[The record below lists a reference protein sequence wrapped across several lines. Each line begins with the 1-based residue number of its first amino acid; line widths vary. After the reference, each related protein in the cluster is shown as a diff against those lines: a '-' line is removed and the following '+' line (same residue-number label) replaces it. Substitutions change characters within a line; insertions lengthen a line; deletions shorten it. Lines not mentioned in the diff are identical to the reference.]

1 MAHDREDHAAGMG
14 RRGALA
20 RLGWGAGMLHD
31 PSPVIVEKTRAC
43 GKHHTAAQRVGHAA
57 GRVPAPVLR
66 FA

>member
-1 MAHDREDHAAGMG
+1 MAHEREDHAARMS

-20 RLGWGAGMLHD
+20 RLGCGAGMLHD
-31 PSPVIVEKTRAC
+31 PSPVIVETARAR
-43 GKHHTAAQRVGHAA
+43 GKHRTAAQRAGHAA